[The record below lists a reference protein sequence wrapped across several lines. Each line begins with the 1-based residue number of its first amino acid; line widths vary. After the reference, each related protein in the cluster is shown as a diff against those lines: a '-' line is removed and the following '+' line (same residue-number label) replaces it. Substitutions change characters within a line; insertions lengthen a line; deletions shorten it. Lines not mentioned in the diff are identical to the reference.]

1 MHGPIRNSWSVRW
14 RESESA
20 AGASWAAAAAPLR
33 RGRYVPCATA
43 GGGWHAGR
51 CVAAG
56 LVEGKA
62 EEGWHVLVGTASSK
76 ATQRNATCNAAGRAI
91 RREAGQR
98 GRATR
103 LPGES
108 QGVDVGSG
116 CELTP
121 STVLAEV
128 SSSRRAPRRP
138 CEGPSCY
145 KLHVAELLLHNHP
158 SHTRAI
164 TRAVHCGSFASIPL
178 ICRQS
183 EREKQAIASHNS
195 LLETSITTCLA
206 RRPRAPRHTSGTS
219 RRLFRNRE
227 SERTKSASVAGGPG
241 DFAIISLARPPSPSL
256 LPPFRAPFLPPSL
269 SPSATVSQGI
279 RKYPS
284 AHTQTW
290 KCICLLR
297 NYFHH
302 QTLRAHLHRRN
313 SFSSPPSSDT
323 ASDLRSRC
331 NPCCHVI
338 SVTPVHSAACL
349 PTRLPLAS
357 ATCTDCIQMHEL
369 FISYMTADWSNV

>member
-1 MHGPIRNSWSVRW
+1 MPGDVWQRVW
-14 RESESA
+14 
-20 AGASWAAAAAPLR
+20 
-33 RGRYVPCATA
+33 
-43 GGGWHAGR
+43 
-51 CVAAG
+51 
-56 LVEGKA
+56 
-62 EEGWHVLVGTASSK
+62 SK
-76 ATQRNATCNAAGRAI
+76 ARQKKVGMFSLAQRAAKQRNATCNAAGRAI

-284 AHTQTW
+284 AHTHRPGNVYASCEITFTTRHSEHTFTVVILSHRHPLRTLQATCDRDAILAATSLVSHQCTAPHAYPLDSHSLLPPVPIAY
-290 KCICLLR
+290 KC
-297 NYFHH
+297 
-302 QTLRAHLHRRN
+302 T
-313 SFSSPPSSDT
+313 SFS
-323 ASDLRSRC
+323 
-331 NPCCHVI
+331 
-338 SVTPVHSAACL
+338 
-349 PTRLPLAS
+349 
-357 ATCTDCIQMHEL
+357 
-369 FISYMTADWSNV
+369 